1 MAKVLLCC
9 MQEMLVTKDAGFLFV
24 TVFRLHPDRI
34 GKHSFS
40 TGDHFAEFQA
50 VAFKQVGKLI
60 LSVFNL

>member
-1 MAKVLLCC
+1 
-9 MQEMLVTKDAGFLFV
+9 MQEMLVTKDAGSLFV
-24 TVFRLHPDRI
+24 TVFRLHLDRI

-40 TGDHFAEFQA
+40 TGDYFAEFQA

>member
-1 MAKVLLCC
+1 
-9 MQEMLVTKDAGFLFV
+9 MQEMFVTKDADFLFV

-40 TGDHFAEFQA
+40 TGDYFAEFQA

>member
-1 MAKVLLCC
+1 
-9 MQEMLVTKDAGFLFV
+9 MQEMFVTKDADFLFV
-24 TVFRLHPDRI
+24 TVFRLHPDTI

-40 TGDHFAEFQA
+40 TGDYFAEFQA